1 MGKNQTKEIKPI
13 TTIIPHKQQIN
24 LVSTFKSGNIISI
37 SNDKSII
44 IYNMNLNIIQKIE
57 NAHYNNIYGLSI
69 KDDKNFI
76 TCSDDLSIKIW
87 KKRYLNKYDI
97 SKFFLNGIIYNCH
110 S

>member
-24 LVSTFKSGNIISI
+24 SVSTFKSGNIISI

-44 IYNMNLNIIQKIE
+44 IFNMNFNIIQKNQ

-69 KDDKNFI
+69 KDDPNFI
-76 TCSDDLSIKIW
+76 TCSDDLSIKI
-87 KKRYLNKYDI
+87 
-97 SKFFLNGIIYNCH
+97 
-110 S
+110 